1 MGMHRFI
8 LISAGYET
16 RPRNRARPVV
26 LEIPDS
32 VNDLTRERAKEF
44 VLFALRSSGA
54 SSYPTILCEH
64 DTAQSP
70 EILAMFSAVDWD
82 LAEEIGNEPLTNAT
96 DAYDFVKMV
105 DAPVPELESL
115 IASVPDLAYLYAMN
129 FVGPFPAGERAIAGN
144 PSNSLNYAGGLG
156 TRIRDAE
163 DTLAEN
169 DTFAAKYGT
178 IMTKHELWDS
188 WTKEEIA
195 RSTVWM
201 YQYAKDYMKGPL
213 PDELRSLMYL
223 KSVVE
228 PDNMW
233 IKKYFKANKYRT
245 GGSE

>member
-1 MGMHRFI
+1 MGRHRFI

-16 RPRNRARPVV
+16 RPRNRAKPVV

-32 VNDLTRERAKEF
+32 VKDLTRERAKEF

-54 SSYPTILCEH
+54 SSYPTVLCEH
-64 DTAQSP
+64 DTARSP
-70 EILAMFSAVDWD
+70 EISAMFGSVDWD
-82 LAEEIGNEPLTNAT
+82 SAELIGDELPTKPH
-96 DAYDFVKMV
+96 DAFNYIKMV
-105 DAPVPELESL
+105 DAPVPELEPL

-129 FVGPFPAGERAIAGN
+129 FAGLFQAGEWAIAKN

-163 DTLAEN
+163 DMLAED

-188 WTKEEIA
+188 WTKEELA

-201 YQYAKDYMKGPL
+201 YQYAKDYIKGPL
-213 PDELRSLMYL
+213 PDELRNLMYL

-228 PDNMW
+228 PDNVW
-233 IKKYFKANKYRT
+233 IKKYFKAKKYRIS
-245 GGSE
+245 G